1 MNEDKNIKTYSLI
14 GAVCSIICSIYFF
27 VRPFSYG
34 ATISIYYMVL
44 CVLPYIMIA
53 VLLLLRKK
61 HMMWLIP
68 SGIWLYQTFR
78 QWHWFLFDDT
88 LDCAVAICLIL
99 AQTILFI
106 ILLCNTIPALEKK
119 AMAINEILW
128 FVPAFLMFIGYVI
141 NVFNYYTIRSYYVID
156 TIMNLLQVIIA
167 LCIGIWINSIYP
179 KPEVKKGIDNYSSSV
194 APDEFYCGMAKHVL
208 LLLFTF
214 GIWYLIWIY
223 RMTNYTNAVENEE
236 YRDPTKKL
244 LLCMFIPLYSIYWTY
259 KTGQRVDK
267 MAAAKGISSDMA
279 TLCLILAIFVPII
292 PPILLQD
299 KMNNIVR
306 TNNTQPVSR
315 QEKETVNKETFG
327 TAEQLKEFKELLDS
341 GVITQEE
348 FDAKKKQLLG
358 L

>member
-27 VRPFSYG
+27 MPLPYG
-34 ATISIYYMVL
+34 NGISISYMVL
-44 CVLPYIMIA
+44 YVLPYIMIA

-61 HMMWLIP
+61 NVIWLIP
-68 SGIWLYQTFR
+68 SAICLYRTFR

-88 LDCAVAICLIL
+88 LDCAIAICLIL

-119 AMAINEILW
+119 AMAINEVLW
-128 FVPAFLMFIGYVI
+128 FVPAFLMLIGYII
-141 NVFNYYTIRSYYVID
+141 NIFNYYTIRNYFIGN
-156 TIMNLLQVIIA
+156 IMNLLQVIIS

-179 KPEVKKGIDNYSSSV
+179 KPEVKKGSDNYSSSI
-194 APDEFYCGMAKHVL
+194 APDEFYCGMVKHVL

-223 RMTNYTNAVENEE
+223 RMTNYTNVVENEE

-244 LLCMFIPLYSIYWTY
+244 LLCMFIPFYSIYWTY
-259 KTGQRVDK
+259 KTAQRIDK
-267 MAAAKGISSDMA
+267 MAITNGISSDMT

-292 PPILLQD
+292 PPILMQD

-306 TNNTQPVSR
+306 TNNTQPVSK
-315 QEKETVNKETFG
+315 QENVNKETFG

-341 GVITQEE
+341 GVITQED

>member
-14 GAVCSIICSIYFF
+14 GAVCSIICSIYFRASF
-27 VRPFSYG
+27 FIWCYYKYLLYGTVRSP
-34 ATISIYYMVL
+34 IYYDCSAAIIKEKTYDVAYSIGNL
-44 CVLPYIMIA
+44 V
-53 VLLLLRKK
+53 
-61 HMMWLIP
+61 
-68 SGIWLYQTFR
+68 YQTFR

-236 YRDPTKKL
+236 YRDPTKKTS
-244 LLCMFIPLYSIYWTY
+244 PLYVYS
-259 KTGQRVDK
+259 
-267 MAAAKGISSDMA
+267 A
-279 TLCLILAIFVPII
+279 L
-292 PPILLQD
+292 
-299 KMNNIVR
+299 
-306 TNNTQPVSR
+306 
-315 QEKETVNKETFG
+315 
-327 TAEQLKEFKELLDS
+327 
-341 GVITQEE
+341 
-348 FDAKKKQLLG
+348 
-358 L
+358 

>member
-167 LCIGIWINSIYP
+167 CKTFHCVCFSLGI
-179 KPEVKKGIDNYSSSV
+179 
-194 APDEFYCGMAKHVL
+194 FY
-208 LLLFTF
+208 
-214 GIWYLIWIY
+214 Y
-223 RMTNYTNAVENEE
+223 N
-236 YRDPTKKL
+236 
-244 LLCMFIPLYSIYWTY
+244 FIACCFSCFF
-259 KTGQRVDK
+259 K
-267 MAAAKGISSDMA
+267 
-279 TLCLILAIFVPII
+279 IFVHFRFENTCFFCFCFCDFDCSHFVI
-292 PPILLQD
+292 D
-299 KMNNIVR
+299 KHNIFLSS
-306 TNNTQPVSR
+306 P
-315 QEKETVNKETFG
+315 FG
-327 TAEQLKEFKELLDS
+327 
-341 GVITQEE
+341 V
-348 FDAKKKQLLG
+348 
-358 L
+358 

>member
-27 VRPFSYG
+27 VGPFSYG

-61 HMMWLIP
+61 HVMWLIP
-68 SGIWLYQTFR
+68 SGICLYQTFR

-259 KTGQRVDK
+259 KTAQRIDK
-267 MAAAKGISSDMA
+267 MAVTNGISSDMT

-292 PPILLQD
+292 PPILMQD

>member
-156 TIMNLLQVIIA
+156 TIMNLLQVI
-167 LCIGIWINSIYP
+167 P
-179 KPEVKKGIDNYSSSV
+179 
-194 APDEFYCGMAKHVL
+194 L
-208 LLLFTF
+208 LLH
-214 GIWYLIWIY
+214 
-223 RMTNYTNAVENEE
+223 
-236 YRDPTKKL
+236 
-244 LLCMFIPLYSIYWTY
+244 
-259 KTGQRVDK
+259 
-267 MAAAKGISSDMA
+267 
-279 TLCLILAIFVPII
+279 
-292 PPILLQD
+292 
-299 KMNNIVR
+299 
-306 TNNTQPVSR
+306 
-315 QEKETVNKETFG
+315 
-327 TAEQLKEFKELLDS
+327 
-341 GVITQEE
+341 
-348 FDAKKKQLLG
+348 
-358 L
+358 

>member
-1 MNEDKNIKTYSLI
+1 MNEDKSIKTYSLI

-27 VRPFSYG
+27 MRPFSYG
-34 ATISIYYMVL
+34 ATIIGIYNIVPY
-44 CVLPYIMIA
+44 VLPYIMIA

-61 HMMWLIP
+61 NVIWLIP
-68 SGIWLYQTFR
+68 SGICLYQTFR

-99 AQTILFI
+99 AQIILFI

-119 AMAINEILW
+119 AMAINEVLW
-128 FVPAFLMFIGYVI
+128 FVPALLMFIGCVI
-141 NVFNYYTIRSYYVID
+141 NIFNYYTIRNYFIGN
-156 TIMNLLQVIIA
+156 IMNLLQVIIA

-179 KPEVKKGIDNYSSSV
+179 KPEVKKGSDNYSSSI

-244 LLCMFIPLYSIYWTY
+244 LLCMFIPFYSIYWTY
-259 KTGQRVDK
+259 KTAQRIDK
-267 MAAAKGISSDMA
+267 MAITNRISSDMT

-292 PPILLQD
+292 PPILMQD

-306 TNNTQPVSR
+306 ANNTQPVSK
-315 QEKETVNKETFG
+315 QENVNKETFG

>member
-1 MNEDKNIKTYSLI
+1 
-14 GAVCSIICSIYFF
+14 
-27 VRPFSYG
+27 
-34 ATISIYYMVL
+34 
-44 CVLPYIMIA
+44 
-53 VLLLLRKK
+53 
-61 HMMWLIP
+61 
-68 SGIWLYQTFR
+68 
-78 QWHWFLFDDT
+78 
-88 LDCAVAICLIL
+88 
-99 AQTILFI
+99 
-106 ILLCNTIPALEKK
+106 
-119 AMAINEILW
+119 MAINEVLW
-128 FVPAFLMFIGYVI
+128 FVPAFLMLIGYII
-141 NVFNYYTIRSYYVID
+141 NIFNYYTITNYFIGN
-156 TIMNLLQVIIA
+156 IMNLLQVIIA

-179 KPEVKKGIDNYSSSV
+179 KPEVKKGSDNYSSSI

-244 LLCMFIPLYSIYWTY
+244 LLCMFIPFYSIYWTY
-259 KTGQRVDK
+259 KTAQRIDK
-267 MAAAKGISSDMA
+267 MATTNGISSDMT

-292 PPILLQD
+292 PPILMQD

-306 TNNTQPVSR
+306 TNNTQPVSK
-315 QEKETVNKETFG
+315 QENVNKETFG

-341 GVITQEE
+341 GVITQED

>member
-1 MNEDKNIKTYSLI
+1 MNENKNKNIKTYSLI
-14 GAVCSIICSIYFF
+14 GAICSIICGIYFF
-27 VRPFSYG
+27 VHPFSYD
-34 ATISIYYMVL
+34 ATIISIYYMVL

-61 HMMWLIP
+61 HVMWLIP
-68 SGIWLYQTFR
+68 SGICLYQTFR

-119 AMAINEILW
+119 AMAINEVLW
-128 FVPAFLMFIGYVI
+128 FVPAFLMLIGYII
-141 NVFNYYTIRSYYVID
+141 NIFNYYTIINYFIGN
-156 TIMNLLQVIIA
+156 IMNLLQVIIA

-179 KPEVKKGIDNYSSSV
+179 KPEVKKGSDNYSSSI

-244 LLCMFIPLYSIYWTY
+244 LLCMFIPFYSIYWTY
-259 KTGQRVDK
+259 KTAQRIDK
-267 MAAAKGISSDMA
+267 MATTNGISSDMT

-292 PPILLQD
+292 PPILMQD

-306 TNNTQPVSR
+306 TNNTQPVSK
-315 QEKETVNKETFG
+315 QENVNKETFG

-341 GVITQEE
+341 GVITQED